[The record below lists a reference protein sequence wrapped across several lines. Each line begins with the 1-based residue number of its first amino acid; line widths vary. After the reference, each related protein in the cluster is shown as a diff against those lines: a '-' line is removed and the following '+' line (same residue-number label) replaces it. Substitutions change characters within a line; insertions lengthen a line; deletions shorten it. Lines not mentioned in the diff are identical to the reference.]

1 MHVLIIG
8 NGISGVSAAMEIR
21 RLKPTWKITMISG
34 ESPFFFSR
42 PALMYLYMGHMSFE
56 DTKPY
61 EDWTWERL
69 GIDLVQDWVL
79 GVETKRAR
87 VLTKLG
93 GPIGYDKLLIATGS
107 KPNKFG
113 WPGQDLKRVQGFYD
127 LQDLEQLEMNTAGLR
142 TAVITGG
149 GLIGIE
155 LAECLHSRGAQVIM
169 LARESSY
176 WNNILPLDE
185 SQMVTDVIRSAGI
198 NLQLE
203 RELAEIVDNG
213 NGEASAVVT
222 KDGER
227 IECQLVGL
235 TAGVSPNLSSI
246 QGSAI
251 ETGRGVLVDER
262 FSTNVDNVFAAGD
275 CAEIVT
281 PEGQRNTQEQLWYTG
296 KMQGA
301 IAGRI
306 IAGKEDRYDRG
317 IWYNSAKFVDLEWHT
332 YGRVPGELMAADAPS
347 LYWEH
352 EDRRHCLRIAHND
365 GKITGMN
372 AMGIRHRHRV
382 WERWIAE
389 ERDVGYVLEHLR
401 EANFDPEL
409 FHRFEPS
416 VVASLREQLR

>member
-1 MHVLIIG
+1 MAV
-8 NGISGVSAAMEIR
+8 R

-69 GIDLVQDWVL
+69 RIDLIQDWVV
-79 GVETKRAR
+79 GVETKRSR

-107 KPNKFG
+107 SPNTFG
-113 WPGQDLKRVQGFYD
+113 WPGQDLKRVQGFYG
-127 LQDLEQLEMNTAGLR
+127 LQDLERLERNTAGLR
-142 TAVITGG
+142 TAVIVGG

-155 LAECLHSRGAQVIM
+155 LAECLHTRGAHVIM

-176 WNNILPLDE
+176 WNNILPSDE
-185 SQMVTDVIRSAGI
+185 SRVVTDVIRSAGI
-198 NLQLE
+198 DLQLE
-203 RELAEIVDNG
+203 RELGEIVDNG
-213 NGEASAVVT
+213 RGEASAVVT

-235 TAGVSPNLSSI
+235 TAGVSPNLSAI
-246 QGSAI
+246 QGSDI
-251 ETGRGVLVDER
+251 STGRGVLVDER
-262 FSTNVDNVFAAGD
+262 FATNVDNVFAAGD

-281 PEGQRNTQEQLWYTG
+281 PDGQRNIVEQLWYTG
-296 KMQGA
+296 KMQGSVV
-301 IAGRI
+301 GRI
-306 IAGKEDRYDRG
+306 LAGEEARYDRG

-332 YGRVPGELMAADAPS
+332 YGRVPGALVADEVPS
-347 LYWEH
+347 VYWEH
-352 EDRRHCLRIAHND
+352 DDHRHCLRITHRN
-365 GKITGMN
+365 GKVTGMN
-372 AMGIRHRHRV
+372 AMGLRHRHRV

-389 ERDVGYVLEHLR
+389 ERDVGYVLDHLR

-409 FHRFEPS
+409 FRRFEPS
-416 VVASLREQLR
+416 IVAASKEQLR